1 MAMLNNQMVYCHVQ
15 LMLIHFQREGV
26 KNEGLQSGEP
36 ISATKSFDL
45 PNIGVTNI
53 PPFICTIYIYNIY
66 IYLTISTIDVW
77 GAPILTPMPSP
88 PSGPS
93 AFFQGVSVQRFRTG
107 KAHEPV
113 NRSQHEG
120 MEGWENSD
128 QDRGKMKP
136 TTTTTTT
143 TRRRTRT
150 RTRRRIWIWPIN
162 MEKENFWAYPKTWSR
177 HSKSTGMI

>member
-1 MAMLNNQMVYCHVQ
+1 MAMLNNQMVYGHVQ

-45 PNIGVTNI
+45 LNIGVTNI
-53 PPFICTIYIYNIY
+53 HHLYAFIYIYINHLNHRY
-66 IYLTISTIDVW
+66 MGSTDLDPN
-77 GAPILTPMPSP
+77 ANP

-120 MEGWENSD
+120 MEGWEVL
-128 QDRGKMKP
+128 
-136 TTTTTTT
+136 T
-143 TRRRTRT
+143 
-150 RTRRRIWIWPIN
+150 
-162 MEKENFWAYPKTWSR
+162 KTGGR
-177 HSKSTGMI
+177 